1 MANHKSVL
9 PPSWAVP
16 EAFRRRL
23 GEQVGRQRAMFDE
36 GHLLLVLHDPPGP
49 EDVERGGRIFWR
61 KPDASWVSTTD
72 KSGQEA
78 IDRHLDDYEAAIDK
92 LDAREAAAQTS
103 TEYFEVLHALTPL
116 VRATHNLH
124 ETLQE
129 ARKFAPDDRRILNY
143 RDRAYA
149 LSRQAEILQTDAKV
163 ALDYR
168 IARQAEEQSRS
179 SRQMAA
185 AAHRLNLLAAFFFPI
200 ATLTAIFGVNLWLPW
215 REMQS
220 PGPLVGMLAAGLFTG
235 FVLMLFVGRKPR

>member
-1 MANHKSVL
+1 MAKQKSLL
-9 PPSWAVP
+9 PSTWAVP
-16 EAFRRRL
+16 EAFRSRL
-23 GEQVGRQRAMFDE
+23 GEEVGRQRAMFHE
-36 GHLLLVLHDPPGP
+36 GHLLLVLHDLPGP
-49 EDVERGGRIFWR
+49 DDVERHGRFFWR

-78 IDRHLDDYEAAIDK
+78 IDKHLDDYEAGIDK

-103 TEYFEVLHALTPL
+103 TAYFEVLQALTPL

-129 ARKFAPDDRRILNY
+129 ARQFVPDDRKILNY
-143 RDRAYA
+143 RDRAYKLA
-149 LSRQAEILQTDAKV
+149 RQAEILQTDAKV

-215 REMQS
+215 REIRS
-220 PGPLVGMLAAGLFTG
+220 LVPLAGLLAAGLFAG
-235 FVLMLFVGRKPR
+235 LVLMLFVGRKPR